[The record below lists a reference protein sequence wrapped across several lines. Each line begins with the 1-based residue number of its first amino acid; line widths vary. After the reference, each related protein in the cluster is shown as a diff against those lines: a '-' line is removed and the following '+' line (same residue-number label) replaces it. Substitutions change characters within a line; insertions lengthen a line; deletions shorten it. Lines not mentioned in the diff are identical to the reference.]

1 MTPLLPA
8 MNKNLR
14 LFFPALAMS
23 LGLSAWCAA
32 QRGADEP
39 WVEERRRQKELA
51 EEGEKAVAAL
61 RADLAGPWTSVIIT
75 CVYDCSCT
83 GPAYSGFCL
92 KRANGAMTVEPWR
105 LYQGLAPV
113 GVPRPITQPEVDRLL
128 SETVL
133 FYLAAT
139 LSVSPWE
146 RAGPF
151 PNEPAEVKV
160 WNERLLAAGGSL
172 EASDAMGIEVRVTTP
187 KVVRRH
193 SNRWAVDCPQ
203 DFTKW
208 VAAFGTLP

>member
-1 MTPLLPA
+1 MKTILIT
-8 MNKNLR
+8 
-14 LFFPALAMS
+14 LA
-23 LGLSAWCAA
+23 LSATLLVVGAA
-32 QRGADEP
+32 KNDADEP
-39 WVEERRRQKELA
+39 WVEERQRQKELA

-83 GPAYSGFCL
+83 GSAYSGFCL
-92 KRANGAMTVEPWR
+92 KRADGAMTVEPWR
-105 LYQGLAPV
+105 VYQGLAPV

-128 SETVL
+128 SETAL

-139 LSVSPWE
+139 RSVSPWE

-151 PNEPAEVKV
+151 PNEPAMVKV

-172 EASDAMGIEVRVTTP
+172 EASDAFGMEVRVATP
-187 KVVRRH
+187 KVVRSHR
-193 SNRWAVDCPQ
+193 NRWAADCPK
-203 DFTKW
+203 DFSQW